1 MLLGA
6 PASPGRPGAGGA
18 SLPFPPGAECPGAWI
33 LALAWRPLPE
43 LGCLTLA
50 RTSSPAL
57 PRGVRDLQTQVRAGV
72 CQSNGEERLARP
84 QLPSPVTQVPACSEK
99 AKCVLLGKK
108 PLGARSL
115 PRTSKS
121 GSQVEAPTA
130 SLSSPHPSCKRM
142 ADARVPGIALFPG
155 TAVGGGGSVHSN
167 CKSWAQKAGGR
178 CLQPR
183 PRQTGCAGA
192 LWRGNLKPDR
202 CCGHRWQKGK

>member
-1 MLLGA
+1 M
-6 PASPGRPGAGGA
+6 
-18 SLPFPPGAECPGAWI
+18 
-33 LALAWRPLPE
+33 
-43 LGCLTLA
+43 
-50 RTSSPAL
+50 
-57 PRGVRDLQTQVRAGV
+57 

-155 TAVGGGGSVHSN
+155 TAVGGGGKRALKLQVLGSE
-167 CKSWAQKAGGR
+167 GGR
-178 CLQPR
+178 ALSAATAEADR
-183 PRQTGCAGA
+183 PCWGSVEGELETGQMLRAQMAEGKMSATPTSPQT
-192 LWRGNLKPDR
+192 KPV
-202 CCGHRWQKGK
+202 